1 VARRVGLLPAEERV
15 LHRVLGVGARR
26 QHPVGEP
33 MRAGLTLFE
42 HVRMH
47 AFWHVWH
54 VASHGADK
62 GVTIDRAIM

>member
-1 VARRVGLLPAEERV
+1 
-15 LHRVLGVGARR
+15 
-26 QHPVGEP
+26 